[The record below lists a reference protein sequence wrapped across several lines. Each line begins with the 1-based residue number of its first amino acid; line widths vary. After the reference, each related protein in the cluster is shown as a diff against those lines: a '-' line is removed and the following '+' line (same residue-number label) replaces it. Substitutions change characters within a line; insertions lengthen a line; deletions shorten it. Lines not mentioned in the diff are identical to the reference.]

1 MDSNLLSEAIN
12 LTLFGMGFVFVFLAV
27 MVVVTNLMSLI
38 VLKVQ
43 PANIIAQSINSTS
56 SLEIDKKTRFI
67 IEAAIKKHI
76 QR

>member
-1 MDSNLLSEAIN
+1 MDSNLLSETIN

-43 PANIIAQSINSTS
+43 PANSVAQSINSIS
-56 SLEIDKKTRFI
+56 SLEIDKKTRFVI
-67 IEAAIKKHI
+67 QAAIKKHI

>member
-1 MDSNLLSEAIN
+1 MDSTLLSEAIN

-43 PANIIAQSINSTS
+43 PANSVVQSINSKS

-67 IEAAIKKHI
+67 IQAAIKKHI
-76 QR
+76 ER

>member
-43 PANIIAQSINSTS
+43 PANSVAQSTNSKS

-67 IEAAIKKHI
+67 IQAAIKKHI
-76 QR
+76 ER

>member
-67 IEAAIKKHI
+67 IQTAIKKHI